1 MIVSAI
7 MAASLAAQGHGARKH
22 PAPSA
27 TKPPVAASFTSY
39 TDDFAKFAD
48 ETATLPEAER
58 VRLFHVRFGPL
69 AGGFYGPRGREP
81 AKLDA
86 GIASALSDFPTIRVR
101 YTAAAADF
109 ARAFATGQTRFR
121 KVFPDYRLT
130 MPVYLV
136 HSLGEMDGGT
146 RELKGRTVAVF
157 GADVIARIHDET
169 TIPPFLDHELFH
181 LYHSQYFPGCDALWC
196 GLWEEGMAVYAAS
209 RMNPGATD
217 RQLLLTIP
225 VPIRAAVDPHLAEA
239 MCGLRAK
246 LDATTDDDKAPFF
259 FMRPNTGRFP
269 PRYGYYLGLLLAQ
282 KIGETM
288 PLAQM
293 AKLPPAR
300 VRPLLDQALASYGP
314 CPSSVPT
321 G

>member
-1 MIVSAI
+1 MIVSI
-7 MAASLAAQGHGARKH
+7 VMAAALAAQGHGAPKR
-22 PAPSA
+22 PAPRA
-27 TKPPVAASFTSY
+27 ITPAARFTSY

-48 ETATLPEAER
+48 QTSTLPEAQR
-58 VRLFHVRFGPL
+58 IRLFRLRFAPL
-69 AGGFYGPRGREP
+69 AGGFYGPRGRDP
-81 AKLDA
+81 AKVDA
-86 GIASALSDFPTIRVR
+86 SIADALKAFPTIRVR
-101 YTAAAADF
+101 YSAAAARF
-109 ARAFATGQTRFR
+109 EQAFATGQARFR
-121 KVFPDYRLT
+121 KFFPDYKLT

-146 RELKGRTVAVF
+146 RELQGRTVAVF

-181 LYHSQYFPGCDALWC
+181 LYHTQYFPGCDALWC
-196 GLWEEGMAVYAAS
+196 GLWEEGLAVYVAS

-239 MCGLRAK
+239 MCGLREK
-246 LDATTDDDKAPFF
+246 LDATATDDMAPFF
-259 FMRPNTGRFP
+259 FMRAEKGKFP
-269 PRYGYYLGLLLAQ
+269 ARYGYYLGLLLAQ

-293 AKLPPAR
+293 AKLPPAK
-300 VRPLLDQALASYGP
+300 VRPLLDRALASYGA
-314 CPSSVPT
+314 CPAPVSA

>member
-1 MIVSAI
+1 MIVSAV
-7 MAASLAAQGHGARKH
+7 MAAALAAQGHSARKH
-22 PAPSA
+22 SVPPAARPAA
-27 TKPPVAASFTSY
+27 TASFTSY

-58 VRLFHVRFGPL
+58 VRLFHERFGPL
-69 AGGFYGPRGREP
+69 AGGFYGPRHRDP

-86 GIASALSDFPTIRVR
+86 SIAGALKAFPAIRVR
-101 YTAAAADF
+101 YTAAAANF
-109 ARAFATGQTRFR
+109 AQAFATGQARFR
-121 KVFPDYRLT
+121 TFFPDYKLV

-146 RELKGRTVAVF
+146 RTLQGRSVAIF
-157 GADVIARIHDET
+157 GADVIALIHDET

-181 LYHSQYFPGCDALWC
+181 LYHAQYFPDCDALWC
-196 GLWEEGMAVYAAS
+196 GLWEEGLAVYVAS

-246 LDATTDDDKAPFF
+246 LDATATDDKAPFF
-259 FMRPNTGRFP
+259 FMRASKSPFP
-269 PRYGYYLGLLLAQ
+269 PRYGYYLGLLLAR

-293 AKLPPAR
+293 AKLPPAK
-300 VRPLLDQALASYGP
+300 VRPLLGKALASYGA
-314 CPSSVPT
+314 CPPPAPA

>member
-7 MAASLAAQGHGARKH
+7 MAASLAAQGHSARK
-22 PAPSA
+22 PAA
-27 TKPPVAASFTSY
+27 PPAAKREVAARFKSY
-39 TDDFAKFAD
+39 TDDFTKFAD

-58 VRLFHVRFGPL
+58 IRMFHVRFGLL
-69 AGGFYGPRGREP
+69 AGGFYGPRGRDP
-81 AKLDA
+81 AKVDA
-86 GIASALSDFPTIRVR
+86 NIASALKDFPTIRVR
-101 YTAAAADF
+101 YTAAAASF
-109 ARAFATGQTRFR
+109 AQAFATGQARFR
-121 KVFPDYRLT
+121 KVFPDYKLT

-146 RELKGRTVAVF
+146 RELQGRTVAVF

-181 LYHSQYFPGCDALWC
+181 LYHSQYFPDCDALWC
-196 GLWEEGMAVYAAS
+196 GLWEEGMAVYVAS

-225 VPIRAAVDPHLAEA
+225 VPIRAAVDPHLPEA
-239 MCGLRAK
+239 MCSLRAK
-246 LDATTDDDKAPFF
+246 LDVTTDDEKAPFF
-259 FMRPNTGRFP
+259 FMRPNKGPFP
-269 PRYGYYLGLLLAQ
+269 PRYGYYLGLLLAE

-293 AKLPPAR
+293 AKLPPGK
-300 VRPLLDQALASYGP
+300 VRPLLDQALARYGP
-314 CPSSVPT
+314 CPSAGSPS
-321 G
+321 

>member
-7 MAASLAAQGHGARKH
+7 MGAALAAHGHSAPKH
-22 PAPSA
+22 QA
-27 TKPPVAASFTSY
+27 PPVAKQAAARFTSY

-58 VRLFHVRFGPL
+58 VRLFHQRFGPL
-69 AGGFYGPRGREP
+69 AGGFYGPRDRDP
-81 AKLDA
+81 AKVDA
-86 GIASALSDFPTIRVR
+86 SIASALKTFPAIRVR
-101 YTAAAADF
+101 YTAAAANF
-109 ARAFATGQTRFR
+109 AQAFATGQARFR

-146 RELKGRTVAVF
+146 RELQGHTAAIF

-169 TIPPFLDHELFH
+169 TIAPFLDHELFH
-181 LYHSQYFPGCDALWC
+181 LYHAQYFPGCDALWC
-196 GLWEEGMAVYAAS
+196 GLWEEGLAVYAAS

-246 LDATTDDDKAPFF
+246 LDATATDDKAPFF
-259 FMRPNTGRFP
+259 FMRASKGPFP
-269 PRYGYYLGLLLAQ
+269 ARYGYYLGLLLAQ
-282 KIGETM
+282 KIGETV
-288 PLAQM
+288 PLAHL
-293 AKLPPAR
+293 AKLPPAK
-300 VRPLLDQALASYGP
+300 VRPLLDKALASYGP
-314 CPSSVPT
+314 CPPAAPA